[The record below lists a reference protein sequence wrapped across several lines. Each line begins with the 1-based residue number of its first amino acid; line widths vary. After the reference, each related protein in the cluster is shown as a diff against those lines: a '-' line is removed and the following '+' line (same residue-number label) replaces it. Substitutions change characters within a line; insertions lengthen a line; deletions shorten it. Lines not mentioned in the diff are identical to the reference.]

1 MSGAHERC
9 FLCGV
14 QATLSVWPVG
24 DSRSLS
30 DLVECPSCGSYLISD
45 EAEETLR
52 EKPAA
57 RPVLIEWVKAYP
69 WRAEEPFLIER
80 LTVTSAALVARVSG
94 ASGRLG

>member
-1 MSGAHERC
+1 MTGAHERC
-9 FLCGV
+9 LLCGL

-45 EAEETLR
+45 EAEATLR
-52 EKPAA
+52 QKPAA

-69 WRAEEPFLIER
+69 WRVEEPFLIEK
-80 LTVTSAALVARVSG
+80 LTVTSAALIARASG
-94 ASGRLG
+94 AHRQSG